1 MAVMPSHFNSARS
14 LTSES
19 NIAYPPVGICTH
31 CRDYTRNTE
40 EINQK
45 CASYNTGFSLHVV
58 EKGLATMR
66 RLPGRA
72 IFGAGKMESRYL
84 CRGSGWTATLAFEGN
99 EIFRILGTAG
109 TKTSSRL

>member
-1 MAVMPSHFNSARS
+1 
-14 LTSES
+14 
-19 NIAYPPVGICTH
+19 
-31 CRDYTRNTE
+31 
-40 EINQK
+40 
-45 CASYNTGFSLHVV
+45 
-58 EKGLATMR
+58 LATMR